1 MRGVSAATEAGRRLI
16 ALAAASLGRKSGQA
30 VVVGLLVAVLAG
42 NVALRVAIDDA
53 RDGQGSGTA
62 ALESASTRIP
72 VMLSY
77 DFRTFDAHVALA
89 VGNTTGEFAD
99 EMRATLTQ
107 QIKPDVEARRV
118 VNQVQ
123 VASAGVVKSSDDSVT
138 VLMLMT
144 QVTQA
149 GAEAPVTGGVRV
161 LATMKNTDDGWL
173 VSGLEPI

>member
-1 MRGVSAATEAGRRLI
+1 
-16 ALAAASLGRKSGQA
+16 
-30 VVVGLLVAVLAG
+30 
-42 NVALRVAIDDA
+42 
-53 RDGQGSGTA
+53 
-62 ALESASTRIP
+62 
-72 VMLSY
+72 MLSY
-77 DFRTFDAHVALA
+77 DFRTFDAHVDLA